1 MMTERKNGRDFRTTI
16 GGQALIEGILMLGPQ
31 KAVIVVNTPQG
42 HRVKEMQVKR
52 VKDRFPILGLPL
64 IRGMFNFF
72 DSLRIGIGALMYSA
86 DFVDDSDEKGK
97 FERWLEKR
105 FTKEKAYRFVMGF
118 ALILGILLPIGIF
131 ILLPTLIAGLLGSAI
146 GSGILRNL
154 LEGALRI
161 AIFLL
166 YLMFV
171 SRMDEMKRIF
181 AYHGAEHKSIACYE
195 AGEELSVENVRKHSR
210 HHPRCGTSFLFVVMI
225 ISILVF
231 SFVRWSNP
239 VLRVI
244 MRLVLLPAVVG
255 ISYEIN
261 RFAGRYDNF
270 FTRILRAPG
279 MWLQN
284 LTTREPDDSMMEVA
298 IDALTRVIPDQE
310 GLDRW

>member
-1 MMTERKNGRDFRTTI
+1 MMTNKENVRNFRTTI

-31 KAVIVVNTPQG
+31 KAAIVVNTPGG

-52 VKDRFPILGLPL
+52 VKDRFPVLGLPL

-72 DSLRIGIGALMYSA
+72 DSLRIGIGALMYST
-86 DFVDDSDEKGK
+86 DFLDEGDDKGK
-97 FERWLEKR
+97 VEQWLENK
-105 FTKEKAYRFVMGF
+105 FSKEKADKIVIGF
-118 ALILGILLPIGIF
+118 ALALGILLPIGLF
-131 ILLPTLIAGLLGSAI
+131 ILLPTLVAGLLGGVI

-161 AIFLL
+161 LIFLI
-166 YLMFV
+166 YLVLV
-171 SRMDEMKRIF
+171 SRMDEMRRVF
-181 AYHGAEHKSIACYE
+181 AYHGAEHKSISCYE
-195 AGEELSVENVRKHSR
+195 AREELTVENVRKHPR
-210 HHPRCGTSFLFVVMI
+210 QHPRCGTSFLFVVMI

-231 SFVRWSNP
+231 SFVKWSNP
-239 VLRVI
+239 VIRML
-244 MRLVLLPAVVG
+244 MRLALLPLVVG

-261 RFAGRYDNF
+261 RFAGRYDNLL
-270 FTRILRAPG
+270 TKILRAPG

-284 LTTREPDDSMMEVA
+284 LTTREPDDSMIEVA